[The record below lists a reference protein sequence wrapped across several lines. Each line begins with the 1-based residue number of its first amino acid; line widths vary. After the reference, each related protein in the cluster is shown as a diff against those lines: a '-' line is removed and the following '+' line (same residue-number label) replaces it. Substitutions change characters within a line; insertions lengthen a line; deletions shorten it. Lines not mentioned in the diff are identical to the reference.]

1 MALIKGRAVAGTSK
15 QVKRGPVSVQQM
27 KNGEEILQ
35 YHKGRLKVIR
45 KEFGKIF
52 ELEFSSPEIKELK
65 TFAKYSDIKKPARDA
80 IKIFSGGVRA
90 GTGKNFYGSVPPAG
104 DSDVL
109 STEFEVAPDGEN
121 VILKG

>member
-1 MALIKGRAVAGTSK
+1 MARPL
-15 QVKRGPVSVQQM
+15 KRGPVSVKGM
-27 KNGEEILQ
+27 RNGEEVLQ
-35 YHKGRLKVIR
+35 YHRGRLKLIR

-104 DSDVL
+104 DSDVKVG
-109 STEFEVAPDGEN
+109 EFEVAPDGESL
-121 VILKG
+121 ILK

>member
-1 MALIKGRAVAGTSK
+1 MTLVKGRAVSGTSK
-15 QVKRGPVSVQQM
+15 QVKRGPVSVNQM

-52 ELEFSSPEIKELK
+52 ELEYSSPELQELK
-65 TFAKYSDIKKPARDA
+65 TFAKFSDIKKPARDA

-90 GTGKNFYGSVPPAG
+90 GTGKKFYGSVPDAG
-104 DSDVL
+104 DSNVVGG
-109 STEFEVAPDGEN
+109 EFEVAPDGESL
-121 VILKG
+121 ILK